1 MCRVELLSLELLLK
15 VNQTEGLVNRWLHA
29 IRFVATRF
37 FANSPRY
44 TVRVEKRKKKD
55 TIRAVRGIF
64 RNATFN
70 LYFTFTFGD
79 ENSIIRFSLERL
91 TSCHDHPSLPIA
103 AQSS

>member
-29 IRFVATRF
+29 IRFVATR
-37 FANSPRY
+37 RY

-55 TIRAVRGIF
+55 IIRAVRGIF
-64 RNATFN
+64 RNAIFN